1 MNNIVYS
8 IFYCT
13 LNSDSNF
20 VGYCMTRKSF
30 IKEMIKWRQGVMYG
44 QWRIHEKD
52 FLRIKVL
59 VPSLP
64 EQQKHLLDA
73 VYDQFLL
80 LYEKHKADHTKPYP
94 HILSLLNT
102 LKQKKMKMAIVSNKI
117 DSAVKELCIPL
128 FGEYLSVM
136 LGETPT
142 RLKKPNPDMVYEAL
156 KQLQVDKDQALF
168 VGDSETDVL
177 TAKNANMRV
186 CGVSWGFRG
195 KDVLKQLNVDFL
207 IDEPME
213 LLNIIEKENQK

>member
-1 MNNIVYS
+1 
-8 IFYCT
+8 
-13 LNSDSNF
+13 
-20 VGYCMTRKSF
+20 
-30 IKEMIKWRQGVMYG
+30 
-44 QWRIHEKD
+44 
-52 FLRIKVL
+52 
-59 VPSLP
+59 
-64 EQQKHLLDA
+64 
-73 VYDQFLL
+73 
-80 LYEKHKADHTKPYP
+80 
-94 HILSLLNT
+94 
-102 LKQKKMKMAIVSNKI
+102 MAIVSNKI

>member
-1 MNNIVYS
+1 MIQAV
-8 IFYCT
+8 IFDLDGTLLNTLQDLYLCT
-13 LNSDSNF
+13 NQVLK
-20 VGYCMTRKSF
+20 YYHCPEKSMDEVRSYLGNG
-30 IKEMIKWRQGVMYG
+30 IKALL
-44 QWRIHEKD
+44 EKA
-52 FLRIKVL
+52 
-59 VPSLP
+59 LP

-73 VYDQFLL
+73 VYDQFLP

-207 IDEPME
+207 IYVPME